1 MKTVTKIIADNMAEG
16 LRIARDQIGPDAMI
30 VKTLNRRGRIEL
42 FVEYESMQDDRDDQY
57 DQYDQYDKVSLGPK
71 NGLDSYDGAQGR
83 RSLIQE
89 ARISNKE
96 TADDDRKGHG
106 RRTSEAYH
114 RARIKMLSAVVATEE
129 TSVQV
134 SIPATS
140 GEDKGASSGN
150 KRTSGENNRSGD
162 DSSVF
167 DAILRNVTDRD
178 HAGSEVELTPRGLIE
193 DLQLNPSI
201 SAQLLDCRR
210 IDEVISRL
218 QNMITVA
225 DGESVKSGFQAF
237 VGPAG
242 GGKTTTLV
250 KLMTLQVK
258 KFGPDSTAII
268 GCDNY
273 RAGAMQQLGKI
284 AKLLGVPFLRVG
296 VDYSLEEAV
305 AKTAKRQF
313 VAIDMPGLGLNDPD
327 LLFELDKLEQV
338 NADISRL
345 LVLPAYLQADV
356 MDLVLERYSGSAVST
371 RLVLSRLDE
380 CCTLGP
386 ALSLVIKSGIPVAYT
401 TDGPHIPED
410 VQVANSVDLVRE
422 AMKLLRCQ
430 VAKERNADFTNKRNE
445 TVSQL

>member
-16 LRIARDQIGPDAMI
+16 LKIARDQIGPDAMI

-42 FVEYESMQDDRDDQY
+42 FVEYESTQDDQY
-57 DQYDQYDKVSLGPK
+57 EYGDQYEQGDKVAIDPR
-71 NGLDSYDGAQGR
+71 NGVDAYHGAQSR
-83 RSLIQE
+83 PSLVQE
-89 ARISNKE
+89 TRILNKE
-96 TADDDRKGHG
+96 TADEDRKGHG

-129 TSVQV
+129 SPAQV

-140 GEDKGASSGN
+140 GEDKRASSGN
-150 KRTSGENNRSGD
+150 TAMLGEHNRAVD
-162 DSSVF
+162 DSSIF

-178 HAGSEVELTPRGLIE
+178 QSGGDFELTPRGLIE
-193 DLQLNPSI
+193 DLQLNPRI

-210 IDEVISRL
+210 IDEVIARL
-218 QNMITVA
+218 QNMITVV